1 MDHMIDETAGQA
13 AIAYR
18 GNEPWHG
25 LGQYI
30 EADDDIDTI
39 VRKAGLSH
47 QVVESPVMFKPYVQ
61 QADGTWLND
70 QTHLVP
76 DRKVLYRSDTLKP
89 LAVVSRDYN
98 VVQPR
103 AIVEFFDAMV
113 KSGGFSIETAGALS
127 GGKRVWA
134 LSRIGAAV
142 RIVGQDFVR
151 PFMLAAT
158 SYDAT
163 MATTVKFVNERV
175 VCHNTISAALVED
188 GKQIKVYHSQE
199 FDPVRVRQDMGV
211 ALDAFEEWVIKARR
225 MASRELPDEEAAMLT
240 ADLIGPLTR
249 QEDVTQASGY
259 KAIMALFKG
268 QAIGSGLTQGGTLW
282 QWLNACTEFID
293 HGRGRT
299 ADTRMNSAW
308 FGAGDKFKSQAE
320 AKALALVA

>member
-1 MDHMIDETAGQA
+1 MAHMIDETAGQA

-18 GNEPWHG
+18 GNEPRHG

-113 KSGGFSIETAGALS
+113 KSGGSASKPPGAVWRQAGLGPLAHRRRRADRRPRLRAPVHARCHVVRRHDGHDREVRERARGLPQHHL
-127 GGKRVWA
+127 GGTRRRRQA
-134 LSRIGAAV
+134 DQGLPLG
-142 RIVGQDFVR
+142 
-151 PFMLAAT
+151 
-158 SYDAT
+158 
-163 MATTVKFVNERV
+163 
-175 VCHNTISAALVED
+175 
-188 GKQIKVYHSQE
+188 E
-199 FDPVRVRQDMGV
+199 FDPARVRQDMGV
-211 ALDAFEEWVIKARR
+211 ALDAFEEWVIRR
-225 MASRELPDEEAAMLT
+225 GAWPAASCPMKK
-240 ADLIGPLTR
+240 PP
-249 QEDVTQASGY
+249 
-259 KAIMALFKG
+259 
-268 QAIGSGLTQGGTLW
+268 
-282 QWLNACTEFID
+282 C
-293 HGRGRT
+293 
-299 ADTRMNSAW
+299 
-308 FGAGDKFKSQAE
+308 
-320 AKALALVA
+320 